1 MREIK
6 EKVLNKPE
14 NIEKLSET
22 LDYMEAIP
30 TELEKIKKDI
40 NSSMETYKVI
50 ESLQIKL
57 GEEDIKKKWMT
68 YQSPKDIVGLIDD

>member
-6 EKVLNKPE
+6 EKLLNKPE

-30 TELEKIKKDI
+30 TELEKIKKDV
-40 NSSMETYKVI
+40 NSSMETYKVL
-50 ESLQIKL
+50 EGLQVKL

-68 YQSPKDIVGLIDD
+68 Y

>member
-40 NSSMETYKVI
+40 NASMETYKVI

-68 YQSPKDIVGLIDD
+68 Y